1 MPKTISNKVVD
12 DDTQESGS
20 GSSPSS
26 PESGMRRRTAAA
38 AVSSA
43 ETSGPR
49 SRPKY
54 VVPKRTIVKKQSSKT
69 EVCLTRALWATTNK
83 KLPAQTGM
91 KKGHVGAPC
100 IHIHMSYF

>member
-1 MPKTISNKVVD
+1 MPKTISNKVVED
-12 DDTQESGS
+12 GTQESGS
-20 GSSPSS
+20 GSNPSS

-38 AVSSA
+38 AAASSA

-83 KLPAQTGM
+83 KSPAPTGM
-91 KKGHVGAPC
+91 KKR
-100 IHIHMSYF
+100 